1 MRLRNVKVV
10 GLLCAMGLML
20 SGCSQKE
27 EMTEYENLR
36 VKEESPQIETIS
48 NTGEF
53 IGTIATGDTVSVVA
67 KAAGEVLE
75 TYFKE
80 GDIVNEGDLLFEV
93 DDTQAQQAIKSAQA
107 AYALSKSSADR
118 TLGSSLDAQAI
129 TATSSYKNAQIGVDN
144 AYYNYYNTC
153 DAIGDARRSIEDMKS
168 SKDGMNGQKEELKK
182 QLAALIAVNPNDPK
196 VTELKNAIS
205 ALETQI
211 ATIDKSIVSTEATKS
226 QLESS
231 IHTYENA
238 IASAEISEAAATAN
252 LNLTVTKILSE
263 AMSTASATVNQAQV
277 AVDNARESLDN
288 YKIKSPV
295 SGVIEQINVE
305 KYGITQAGSPAYVI
319 TTDENKIATF
329 YVSESNINHVS
340 LGQKISIEYAD
351 AVYTGDITEIADSI
365 DAATGMFKVEA
376 SVDGGGEGLFAGSSV
391 KIILET
397 AIAENAVT
405 IPLDAVYYE
414 DEQAYVY
421 IDVNGVATKSFVE
434 VGIYNED
441 RIAVTTG
448 LTGNEKIITSWS
460 ARLKDGEQVNG
471 VD

>member
-1 MRLRNVKVV
+1 M
-10 GLLCAMGLML
+10 
-20 SGCSQKE
+20 
-27 EMTEYENLR
+27 
-36 VKEESPQIETIS
+36 
-48 NTGEF
+48 
-53 IGTIATGDTVSVVA
+53 
-67 KAAGEVLE
+67 
-75 TYFKE
+75 
-80 GDIVNEGDLLFEV
+80 
-93 DDTQAQQAIKSAQA
+93 
-107 AYALSKSSADR
+107 
-118 TLGSSLDAQAI
+118 
-129 TATSSYKNAQIGVDN
+129 
-144 AYYNYYNTC
+144 
-153 DAIGDARRSIEDMKS
+153 
-168 SKDGMNGQKEELKK
+168 
-182 QLAALIAVNPNDPK
+182 
-196 VTELKNAIS
+196 
-205 ALETQI
+205 
-211 ATIDKSIVSTEATKS
+211 
-226 QLESS
+226 
-231 IHTYENA
+231 
-238 IASAEISEAAATAN
+238 
-252 LNLTVTKILSE
+252 
-263 AMSTASATVNQAQV
+263 
-277 AVDNARESLDN
+277 
-288 YKIKSPV
+288 
-295 SGVIEQINVE
+295 IEQINVE
-305 KYGITQAGSPAYVI
+305 KYGIAQAGSPAYVI